1 MRFQL
6 FLFCLIMLFQ
16 SATAQIRDTI
26 VGQSGSGTP
35 EKIYVHFDKPFYN
48 PGETIWFKAYLLN
61 GILPESASRN
71 FYAELVD
78 REGRIRQRLV
88 APVME
93 SSANGSFDLPDS
105 SGIGPYIFRAYTL
118 AILKADTTRIFSKQI
133 NVVGQSEQGLT
144 EIADPVLRFF
154 PEGGQLVKGLNSRVA
169 FKLEQSGMPA
179 EGSGEILDAQNRSV
193 TTFSTSHNGMGVF
206 SITPSAQQ
214 YRANWTDKSGKQH
227 SAILPAV
234 ADEGVVIRVDHQP
247 GGIAFR
253 VQSGTAGRA
262 LHIQGTM
269 NNRLLYSANLI
280 TGKEPVRGL
289 IPDSIAVSGVF
300 RLTVYDEARKPLTE
314 RVIFI
319 YRPED
324 FFQPA
329 ITKTQVSVTRRGKNE
344 LVISTSGG
352 SRVNLSLAVTAAE
365 AVEQDTLAH
374 NIITSLLLSGEIR
387 GYIHDPWYY
396 FSGSSDALK
405 KLDLVM
411 LTHGWRRYTD
421 AQTDYTPPSSY
432 SLSRDDYLRF
442 EGQIS
447 GIPPGNIPE
456 GQLLN
461 IIVQYKDT
469 SMQFLEVP
477 VRSDGSFTI
486 SGIAFYDT
494 ASFYYTFNRNRAL
507 NNRATISITDN
518 LFKGVRRIDPLHS
531 LRKPKISSG
540 VIAQNTQL
548 REQYLSAT
556 DKRSRQYK
564 ILETV
569 IIQARVKS
577 ELQKRDEK
585 YSRGMF
591 RGGDA
596 RSFDLVNDPLAA
608 SFFNIFQYL
617 QGRVAGLQVANS
629 FGNPVLRWR
638 GGVPALFLDEMR
650 VDAGM
655 LANIPIT
662 DVAYIKVFRPPF
674 VGAFNGGSGAIAV
687 YTRRGD
693 ERPVYDPRGLAKID
707 VAGYTP
713 VKEFYSPDYATS
725 SPLHELE
732 DLRTTILWKPYILLD
747 KENRSETIQFYNND
761 FSKRLRIIIEG
772 VDEQGRLGRQ
782 MIILDGQE
790 P

>member
-6 FLFCLIMLFQ
+6 SFFCLMMLFQ
-16 SATAQIRDTI
+16 SAAAQVRDT
-26 VGQSGSGTP
+26 VLDQSAAIP
-35 EKIYVHFDKPFYN
+35 EKIYVHFDKPYYN

-61 GILPESASRN
+61 GILPESTSRN

-78 REGRIRQRLV
+78 KDGSIRQRLV

-118 AILKADTTRIFSKQI
+118 AILKTDTTRIFSKQL
-133 NVVGQSEQGLT
+133 NVVGQSEQVFAQV
-144 EIADPVLRFF
+144 EDPVLRFF

-169 FKLEQSGMPA
+169 FKIDQSGMPA
-179 EGSGEILDAQNRSV
+179 EGSGEILNAQNRSV
-193 TTFSTSHNGMGVF
+193 ATFTTLHDGMGMF
-206 SITPSAQQ
+206 NINPSGEQ
-214 YRANWTDKSGKQH
+214 YRAQWTDKSGKQH
-227 SAILPAV
+227 TTNLPPA
-234 ADEGVVIRVDHQP
+234 ADDGVVLQAEHQP

-253 VQSGTAGRA
+253 VHAATDGRA
-262 LHIQGTM
+262 LHIRGTM
-269 NNRLLYSANLI
+269 NNRLLYSANLT

-289 IPDSIAVSGVF
+289 IPDSIAVSGIF
-300 RLTVYDEARKPLTE
+300 RLTVYDESRNPVAE
-314 RVIFI
+314 RVIFV

-329 ITKTQVSVTRRGKNE
+329 ITTAQVSVTRRGKNE
-344 LVISTSGG
+344 LLISSSGS

-365 AVEQDTLAH
+365 AVERDTLSD
-374 NIITSLLLSGEIR
+374 NIITSLLLSGELR

-396 FSGSSDALK
+396 FSGASGALE

-411 LTHGWRRYTD
+411 LTHGWRRYAD
-421 AQTDYTPPSSY
+421 ATSAGY
-432 SLSRDDYLRF
+432 SLGRDDYLRF
-442 EGQIS
+442 EGLIS

-469 SMQFLEVP
+469 SMQLLEVP

-486 SGIAFYDT
+486 SGLVFYDT

-518 LFKGVRRIDPLHS
+518 LFRGVQRIDPQQAF
-531 LRKPKISSG
+531 RRPEISSG
-540 VIAQNTQL
+540 VVAQNTRL
-548 REQYLSAT
+548 RDQYLAAT
-556 DKRSRQYK
+556 DKRNRQYK

-569 IIQARVKS
+569 TIQARVKS

-585 YSRGMF
+585 YTRGMF

-596 RSFDLVNDPLAA
+596 RSFDLVNDPLAP

-650 VDAGM
+650 VNAGM
-655 LANIPIT
+655 LSNVPIT
-662 DVAYIKVFRPPF
+662 DIAYIKVFRPPF

-693 ERPVYDPRGLAKID
+693 ERPAYDPRGLARIN
-707 VAGYTP
+707 VGGYTP
-713 VKEFYSPDYATS
+713 VKEFYSPDYASS

-732 DLRTTILWKPYILLD
+732 DLRTTLLWKPFILLD
-747 KENRSETIQFYNND
+747 GENSSEKILFYNND
-761 FSKRLRIIIEG
+761 YSKRLQVVVEG
-772 VDEQGRLGRQ
+772 VDEQGRLGRK
-782 MIILDGQE
+782 MIILDAQE
-790 P
+790 PQR